1 MMYLHSSV
9 TRRITVILIV
19 CFALLQQETDDDVKI
34 ELNVFIFNCQKLF
47 VTNN

>member
-9 TRRITVILIV
+9 TSRITAILIV
-19 CFALLQQETDDDVKI
+19 CFALLQQQTDDGVNI
-34 ELNVFIFNCQKLF
+34 ELNLFIFNCQTLF

>member
-9 TRRITVILIV
+9 TSRITAILIV
-19 CFALLQQETDDDVKI
+19 CFALLQQQTDDGVKI
-34 ELNVFIFNCQKLF
+34 DLNVIFNCQKLY